1 MRVPAM
7 CRKSSLLLPGAWFT
21 VRSGAGST
29 LRAPVNRGI
38 EKMKSSRLFVACA
51 AVAALAIPFAAT
63 AKVENNKG
71 STKSAD
77 IPQCGKVL
85 GTIALVDGDG
95 QGWKAYQLGAP
106 STLLKTFVSKSG
118 CFKLVNRGAGMEAIQ
133 REQALAGGGNLQRGS
148 NVGGGQIKSADW
160 LLVADIAGQNQNSGG
175 SALGGIASGLLGSK
189 FGGLGAV
196 AGGIN
201 TKKVEAQ
208 IVLSLVNTRTSEEE
222 YNIEGFAKK
231 SDFSWGAAGF
241 SGWNAAG
248 GGSYANT
255 DVGKV
260 VGLAFLDGYR
270 QLVTQMGGLNAN
282 VVASAPRQ
290 SFIATADFE
299 LKRSP
304 SKSSGTVRKIET
316 GMMLYPLGGKE
327 EMWWEVEDENGNV
340 GWVLNTKLAPMAVEN
355 K

>member
-1 MRVPAM
+1 
-7 CRKSSLLLPGAWFT
+7 
-21 VRSGAGST
+21 
-29 LRAPVNRGI
+29 
-38 EKMKSSRLFVACA
+38 MKSSRLFVACA

-148 NVGGGQIKSADW
+148 NVGGGQIKTADW

-175 SALGGIASGLLGSK
+175 SAVGGIASGLLGSK
-189 FGGLGAV
+189 FGGLGAL

-201 TKKVEAQ
+201 TKKVEAT

-248 GGSYANT
+248 GGSYAST

-270 QLVTQMGGLNAN
+270 QLVTQMGGLSADI
-282 VVASAPRQ
+282 VAKAPRQ
-290 SFIATADFE
+290 SFIATAAFE

-304 SKSSGTVRKIET
+304 SKSSGTVRKIES

>member
-1 MRVPAM
+1 
-7 CRKSSLLLPGAWFT
+7 
-21 VRSGAGST
+21 
-29 LRAPVNRGI
+29 
-38 EKMKSSRLFVACA
+38 MKVSRLFAACA
-51 AVAALAIPFAAT
+51 AVLALGTSLAVS
-63 AKVENNKG
+63 AKVENEKG

-77 IPQCGKVL
+77 IPQCGRVL

-95 QGWKAYQLGAP
+95 QGWKEYQLGAP

-118 CFKLVNRGAGMEAIQ
+118 CFKLVNRGAGMNAIKQ
-133 REQALAGGGNLQRGS
+133 EQELAGGGSLQRGS
-148 NVGGGQIKSADW
+148 NVGGGQIKTADW

-175 SALGGIASGLLGSK
+175 SNVGALAGGLLGGK
-189 FGGLGAV
+189 FGGLGAL

-208 IVLSLVNTRTSEEE
+208 TVLSLVNTRTSEEE

-231 SDFSWGAAGF
+231 SDVSFGLGGF

-248 GGSYANT
+248 GGAYAST

-290 SFIATADFE
+290 SFIATANFE

-304 SKSSGTVRKIET
+304 SKSSGTVRKIES

-327 EMWWEVEDENGNV
+327 DMWWEVEDENGNV
-340 GWVLNTKLAPMAVEN
+340 GWVVNTKLAPMAVEN

>member
-1 MRVPAM
+1 
-7 CRKSSLLLPGAWFT
+7 
-21 VRSGAGST
+21 
-29 LRAPVNRGI
+29 
-38 EKMKSSRLFVACA
+38 MKSSRLFLACA
-51 AVAALAIPFAAT
+51 AVAALAIPFTAS
-63 AKVENNKG
+63 AKVENQKG

-133 REQALAGGGNLQRGS
+133 REQQLAGGGSLQRGS
-148 NVGGGQIKSADW
+148 NVGGGQIKTADW

-175 SALGGIASGLLGSK
+175 SGVGALAGGLLGSK
-189 FGGLGAV
+189 FGGLGAL

-248 GGSYANT
+248 GGSYAST

-270 QLVTQMGGLNAN
+270 QLVTQMGGLSADI
-282 VVASAPRQ
+282 VAKAPRQ
-290 SFIATADFE
+290 SFIATAAFE

-304 SKSSGTVRKIET
+304 SKSSGTVRKIES

-327 EMWWEVEDENGNV
+327 DMWWEVEDENGNV

>member
-1 MRVPAM
+1 
-7 CRKSSLLLPGAWFT
+7 
-21 VRSGAGST
+21 
-29 LRAPVNRGI
+29 
-38 EKMKSSRLFVACA
+38 
-51 AVAALAIPFAAT
+51 
-63 AKVENNKG
+63 
-71 STKSAD
+71 
-77 IPQCGKVL
+77 
-85 GTIALVDGDG
+85 
-95 QGWKAYQLGAP
+95 
-106 STLLKTFVSKSG
+106 
-118 CFKLVNRGAGMEAIQ
+118 
-133 REQALAGGGNLQRGS
+133 
-148 NVGGGQIKSADW
+148 
-160 LLVADIAGQNQNSGG
+160 
-175 SALGGIASGLLGSK
+175 
-189 FGGLGAV
+189 
-196 AGGIN
+196 
-201 TKKVEAQ
+201 
-208 IVLSLVNTRTSEEE
+208 VLSLVNTRTSEEE